1 MLHAFLYGIILAF
14 GLIIPLG
21 PQNLF
26 VLAQGTHEKNI
37 RHALPTII
45 AASLCDTLLI
55 LLACFGVSLIVL
67 KVQVLKTALL
77 SFGIVFLIIVGLHLW
92 NKAKKASF
100 DHKAHPHVS
109 AKKQILFA
117 MSVSLLNPHA
127 ILDTVTVIGV
137 NALEYHGALLIAF
150 TSACILVS
158 WTWFFSLALFG
169 KTLTKIP
176 HIQFYQNRI
185 SALIMW
191 GVAANLLYKLLLF

>member
-77 SFGIVFLIIVGLHLW
+77 SFGIVFLIIVGLR
-92 NKAKKASF
+92 AGSGAG
-100 DHKAHPHVS
+100 
-109 AKKQILFA
+109 
-117 MSVSLLNPHA
+117 
-127 ILDTVTVIGV
+127 GV
-137 NALEYHGALLIAF
+137 FPPECGA
-150 TSACILVS
+150 
-158 WTWFFSLALFG
+158 G
-169 KTLTKIP
+169 G
-176 HIQFYQNRI
+176 Q
-185 SALIMW
+185 
-191 GVAANLLYKLLLF
+191 

>member
-1 MLHAFLYGIILAF
+1 MLNAFLYGIILAF

-26 VLAQGTHEKNI
+26 VLAQGTHEKSI
-37 RHALPTII
+37 RHALPTIV
-45 AASLCDTLLI
+45 AASLCDTFLI

-67 KVQVLKTALL
+67 EVKFLKTALL

-92 NKAKKASF
+92 KKAS
-100 DHKAHPHVS
+100 KASVAHQKHSHVS
-109 AKKQILFA
+109 AKKQMLFA
-117 MSVSLLNPHA
+117 ISVSLLNPHA

-137 NALEYHGALLIAF
+137 NALEYEGAALMAF

-158 WTWFFSLALFG
+158 WVWFFSLALFG

-176 HIQFYQNRI
+176 HISFYQNRV

-191 GVAANLLYKLLLF
+191 GVAANLFYKLLS